1 MDRFSKFHPIIS
13 FSFFMGVIV
22 LTLVFSNSVYGAL
35 SFFCAAGY
43 LLRLKGKKAL
53 LFILKFIIPVVL
65 LAAVFNMLFS
75 HYGST
80 VVFVVKDISFTLEA
94 LTAGLLTGVMIGA
107 VTVWFFAYN
116 EIITADK
123 FMALFG
129 GFAPNLALLF
139 SMILRFIPLMIKT
152 ANEIKDAHTGM
163 GYEMKGVK
171 NTLTRFSALISISLE
186 RSIETAD
193 TMKARGF
200 GKKKR
205 GFYSAFQFRKSD
217 LAAIIFIIVLL
228 IYLFITCSADIAQ
241 ITFDPI
247 IKINGINVLSIVLFI
262 LFSLFPL
269 IADLTEDFKWLLL
282 KSKI

>member
-1 MDRFSKFHPIIS
+1 MDRFSKFHPIVG

-22 LTLVFSNSVYGAL
+22 LTLVFPNSVYGAL
-35 SFFCAAGY
+35 SLICAFSY
-43 LLRLKGKKAL
+43 LAKLKGKKAL
-53 LFILKFIIPVVL
+53 AFLLKIVLPLVL
-65 LAAVFNMLFS
+65 LASAFNMLFS

-80 VVFVVKDISFTLEA
+80 VIFSVKDISFTLET
-94 LTAGLLTGVMIGA
+94 LTSGLLTGIMIGA
-107 VTVWFFAYN
+107 VMLWFFAYN

-152 ANEIKDAHTGM
+152 ANEIKEAHIGIGCET
-163 GYEMKGVK
+163 KGLK

-200 GKKKR
+200 GTKKR
-205 GFYSAFQFRKSD
+205 SFYSAFEFRKAD
-217 LAAIIFIIVLL
+217 FAALAFIIVLL
-228 IYLFITCSADIAQ
+228 IYSFIACSADIAQ
-241 ITFDPI
+241 ITLDPV
-247 IKINGINVLSIVLFI
+247 IKMNGINILSIILFI
-262 LFSLFPL
+262 LLSLFPL
-269 IADLTEDFKWLLL
+269 IADITEDFKWLLL